1 MGSVSEATQNRSTR
15 SATESESTP
24 RIATGLDFLGLGI
37 SSPEVDSTVST
48 PRREMVVTMYRKA
61 THDSQ
66 HCLCRGPRLL
76 GPQSPNK
83 SRRPSGGSRLSP
95 AEELALVPVYREQR
109 DAKALFVGI
118 VIFIALPNVCT
129 FDGTL
134 AYFQPSRLRF
144 FLRNY

>member
-1 MGSVSEATQNRSTR
+1 MGSVSEATQNRSIR

-48 PRREMVVTMYRKA
+48 LCREMVVTMYRKA

-95 AEELALVPVYREQR
+95 AEQLALVRCTVSSAMPRRYSSVSSSLSHFPTSAPLTVRSH
-109 DAKALFVGI
+109 
-118 VIFIALPNVCT
+118 IFNQA
-129 FDGTL
+129 
-134 AYFQPSRLRF
+134 
-144 FLRNY
+144 